1 MLLRKVKQ
9 MQESKQEDKVITM
22 DNDYQFRISIYKKV
36 FGSDEGKL
44 LLDFMERLY
53 APREPSFNPNAD
65 YYMLGKYRVV
75 QEIQA
80 LLNKPLKKGKNDE

>member
-1 MLLRKVKQ
+1 
-9 MQESKQEDKVITM
+9 MQKSKQDKVITM
-22 DNDYQFRISIYKKV
+22 DDDYQFRISIYKKV

-53 APREPSFNPNAD
+53 APSQPSFNPNAD

-75 QEIQA
+75 QEIKA
-80 LLNKPLKKGKNDE
+80 LLNKPLKKGNKDE